1 MYETTLSALQKEKV
15 SAEVV
20 EMVEKLEKND
30 PMRAG
35 RYKDW
40 RTAIET

>member
-1 MYETTLSALQKEKV
+1 LRNEKV
-15 SAEVV
+15 PTEIV

-40 RTAIET
+40 RTAIEA